1 MLRVERHLLG
11 PRWYLLG
18 QRVHEYQLGL
28 AILAANGVLLVSELV
43 GISPIIEISALLGG
57 WLVAKDW
64 RDVFPGKRDTA
75 AWRLGIHKP
84 PDPPAWLDS
93 ETS

>member
-1 MLRVERHLLG
+1 MFKVERHRLG
-11 PRWYLLG
+11 PRCYVLG

-28 AILAANGVLLVSELV
+28 AMLAANGLLLVSELV
-43 GISPIIEISALLGG
+43 GVSRATEVSALLGG

-75 AWRLGIHKP
+75 AWRLGIHRS
-84 PDPPAWLDS
+84 PAGRRKD
-93 ETS
+93 T